1 MQSDEIA
8 RTIVGFVSVPRSSLM
23 RISRQQQKHKRIHHN
38 TMNLFHSLFLASSA
52 AIFLPSLVGALSQ
65 HVIPCQ
71 CSFSSADPADCV
83 AYGQLGDGDLI
94 PWSIASQECLDLY
107 KIKDEAIDPGML
119 ESIFP
124 SPDGTGGSV
133 SGFVNYLRFDDGS
146 VASSIKAGFPQ
157 FYDESDMMA
166 GKMELK
172 DEIVVDG
179 ETIVCSSDMG
189 GSQTDCYNAMKV
201 YFASEPGAS
210 EMAGVGQQ
218 LYNAAAVSREKE
230 QSIVRIRLCEEG
242 GAAECGDVSGQV
254 LEVMTGNPD
263 KFCSAYGLGPAG
275 YDYPSALK
283 AIGKV
288 AVERLEVCREKVATP
303 PRRHLSST

>member
-1 MQSDEIA
+1 MQ
-8 RTIVGFVSVPRSSLM
+8 M
-23 RISRQQQKHKRIHHN
+23 
-38 TMNLFHSLFLASSA
+38 FHSLCLASTA

-65 HVIPCQ
+65 QVIPCQ
-71 CSFSSADPADCV
+71 CSFSSADPPDCV
-83 AYGQLGDGDLI
+83 AYGQLGDGNLI

-124 SPDGTGGSV
+124 NPDATGASV
-133 SGFVNYLRFDDGS
+133 AGFVNYLRFDDGS

-179 ETIVCSSDMG
+179 ETIVCSSDRG
-189 GSQTDCYNAMKV
+189 GSQSDCYNGMKV

-242 GAAECGDVSGQV
+242 GAAECGAISDQV
-254 LEVMTGNPD
+254 MEKMANNPD

-275 YDYPSALK
+275 YDYPKCFESGGSSDGGSAGSMSGDGDDTSSAASLK
-283 AIGKV
+283 YFTAGVISLV
-288 AVERLEVCREKVATP
+288 VSFALF
-303 PRRHLSST
+303 

>member
-1 MQSDEIA
+1 
-8 RTIVGFVSVPRSSLM
+8 
-23 RISRQQQKHKRIHHN
+23 
-38 TMNLFHSLFLASSA
+38 MNLFYSLALTSSA
-52 AIFLPSLVGALSQ
+52 VIFLPSLVDAISEL
-65 HVIPCQ
+65 PCQ
-71 CSFSSADPADCV
+71 CSFSSADPPDCV
-83 AYGQLGDGDLI
+83 AYGQLGDGNLI

-119 ESIFP
+119 SSIFP
-124 SPDGTGGSV
+124 NPDGSGGSV

-189 GSQTDCYNAMKV
+189 GSQSDCHNGMKI

-242 GAAECGDVSGQV
+242 GAAECGAISDQV
-254 LEVMTGNPD
+254 LEVMADNPD

-275 YDYPSALK
+275 YDYPKCFETGGGNTDTGSAGSMSVGGDDTSSAASFELFGG
-283 AIGKV
+283 AGALIGILGV
-288 AVERLEVCREKVATP
+288 VI
-303 PRRHLSST
+303 SSV

>member
-1 MQSDEIA
+1 M
-8 RTIVGFVSVPRSSLM
+8 
-23 RISRQQQKHKRIHHN
+23 
-38 TMNLFHSLFLASSA
+38 HSLVLPAFAVA
-52 AIFLPSLVGALSQ
+52 LPSLVGATATARQLALMLDP
-65 HVIPCQ
+65 PCQ
-71 CSFSSADPADCV
+71 CSFSSADPPDCV
-83 AYGQLGDGDLI
+83 AYGQLGDGIPI

-124 SPDGTGGSV
+124 NPDGSDASV
-133 SGFVNYLRFDDGS
+133 SGFVNYLRFEDGS
-146 VASSIKAGFPQ
+146 VASSIKAGFPL

-189 GSQTDCYNAMKV
+189 GSQSDCYNGMKV

-242 GAAECGDVSGQV
+242 GAAECGAVSDQV
-254 LEVMTGNPD
+254 LEKMAVNPD
-263 KFCSAYGLGPAG
+263 KFCSAYGLGPVG
-275 YDYPSALK
+275 FDYPKCFESGGANTDIGSAGSMSGESDDTSSAASLRLFGG
-283 AIGKV
+283 AGALIGILGLV
-288 AVERLEVCREKVATP
+288 
-303 PRRHLSST
+303 LSTL